1 MTYFLTITPSTSL
14 IILNSPYFNI
24 FTSNPNLF
32 KIAYQEYM
40 TDAAAAIRQNI
51 KITVDAIVFGYNQ
64 ENGISVL
71 LIRRKIEPYIQQWA
85 LPGGFVHDDEP
96 LEAAIEREL
105 KEEAGVAINYLEQ
118 LFTFGKPG
126 RDPRTRIISVAYFG
140 LVKSADFTLFAATDA
155 TEAAWFNI
163 YELPA
168 LAFDHT
174 EIVAKAVARLRAKI
188 TYEPIGFELL
198 DRKFLFSDL
207 EQLYMKLLGHDIDR
221 RNFKRKIMSLGLV
234 VELDE
239 KAPAI
244 TAGRPGKLYSFDS
257 NKYKQLKMNGF
268 NLNNLI

>member
-1 MTYFLTITPSTSL
+1 MTNVTT
-14 IILNSPYFNI
+14 
-24 FTSNPNLF
+24 
-32 KIAYQEYM
+32 
-40 TDAAAAIRQNI
+40 AIKQNI
-51 KITVDAIVFGYNQ
+51 KVTVDAIVFGYNQ

-71 LIRRKIEPYIQQWA
+71 LIKRKIEPYTQQWA
-85 LPGGFVHDDEP
+85 LPGGFVLDDET
-96 LEAAIEREL
+96 LEAAVEREL
-105 KEEAGVAINYLEQ
+105 KEEAGVSINYLEQ
-118 LFTFGKPG
+118 LFTFGKPD

-140 LVKSADFTLFAATDA
+140 LVKSGDFSLFASSDA
-155 TEAAWFNI
+155 VEAAWFNI
-163 YELPA
+163 YNLPT
-168 LAFDHT
+168 LAFDHA
-174 EIVAKAVARLRAKI
+174 EIVNKAVTRLRAKI

-244 TAGRPGKLYSFDS
+244 SAGRPGKLYSFDDS
-257 NKYKQLKMNGF
+257 KYKQLKMNGF